1 MYTYQSSRT
10 WIDYFLFLFF
20 ITDRN
25 QTVSQRSKPNSR
37 AFLTNEQLDP

>member
-1 MYTYQSSRT
+1 MHTYQSSRT

-37 AFLTNEQLDP
+37 AILISEQLNP